1 MTDTEFPK
9 AEIEREVQN
18 RVIRVIKKNLP
29 IYNHIGY
36 LSDTENTNIRSEVL
50 KKFLT
55 EKQKLTGPQADKAIN
70 ELLLHTGCQFYDDLY
85 TKNKNVYYMLR
96 QRKQVKGKVGELS
109 SQTVY
114 IDWKHPSENIFEI
127 AEEVTVR
134 RDIEDYKNRRPDIVI
149 YVNGIALVIIELK
162 ASHVSV
168 SDGIRQQN
176 RNQRENQITSF
187 FTTNQI
193 LMAGNDSEGLY
204 YGAIKAPEQ
213 FWLKWKDKAGEPCK
227 EPKFNKKDFPNLLER
242 SLLQLLDPA
251 FLLEF
256 IHDFVLFDGGIKKLA
271 RPNQY
276 FAIKA
281 AQERIRKREGGIIW
295 ECQGSGKSIIMVL
308 LAQWIKEN
316 MDDNPRVVIVT
327 DREELDGQM
336 TTGFENTDETPMRA
350 SSKKELIDNL
360 DQVSPSLIC
369 TLVHKFGAGN
379 KNFEAV
385 KLYDKKSK
393 RTVTEYFEDLAKELP
408 VSFKAKGNIYV
419 FVDECHRTQ
428 GGVLHQAMKKILGQ
442 NAMIIG
448 FTGTPILKNEKK
460 ASLKLFGSFIH
471 TYKYD
476 EGVVDGVVLDL
487 RYKARDVE
495 QFITDQDSIDEIFE
509 SISEGLNDKAK
520 EELKGRWASLQ
531 KLYSSNDRIQKIVAD
546 ICKDMITIPNLKN
559 GLGNA
564 ILIANGIYDAYKYYS
579 VFQSKAGL
587 KNHVAVITS
596 YEPPAEFDDIKEGF
610 SSDDEQNEEEFK
622 FEKATE
628 MMGDKTPEE
637 FEEWA
642 KAKFINEPAQMKL
655 LIVVDKLITGF
666 DAPSAS
672 YLYIDK
678 EMKDHT
684 LFQAI
689 CRVNRVNGE
698 EKKYGHIV
706 DYKDLFNSIQTAIT
720 DYTSGAFENY
730 DKEDVDGILKDDFE
744 EGKRD
749 LDRALTAI
757 DLLCYCVKAPKEVDN
772 FFDFYCYDQKTTEV
786 EDEAKEIKKHE
797 KEREAF
803 YDCVH
808 KLLHSYLAI
817 ATVMTKA
824 GYTKEEAKTIH
835 DKVTNYY
842 KIMVSVQR
850 RAGDLV
856 DLKEKDAK
864 MRDLIDSYVSAANSE
879 TLATLDDYSFIDK
892 LDPDKIANPDDT
904 TADDLDEA
912 FGGKGSAAET
922 ITAHVRKNIAT
933 KHDSNP
939 DHYDKLSERLNRLLQ
954 DLKDEK
960 ESYKEILAK
969 IILIDQELRKKNN
982 KNYPECIN
990 TDGLRALYDNLSQNE
1005 ALSIHL
1011 YNTIKASA
1019 EDGWRDNVANRGKKL
1034 KKTVSVILE
1043 DSGFDVETIMNIIK
1057 ANPEF

>member
-1 MTDTEFPK
+1 MSDTEIPK

-18 RVIRVIKKNLP
+18 RVIKVIKKNLP
-29 IYNHIGY
+29 LYEHIGY
-36 LSDTENTNIRSEVL
+36 LSDQENTNIRRDVL
-50 KKFLT
+50 FKYLT
-55 EKQKLTGPQADKAIN
+55 TKQKLTAPQANKAID
-70 ELLLHTGCQFYDDLY
+70 ELELHTGCQFYDDLY
-85 TKNKNVYYMLR
+85 NKNKEVYYMLR

-109 SQTVY
+109 KQTVY

-134 RDIEDYKNRRPDIVI
+134 RDIEDYKNRRPDIVV

-187 FTTNQI
+187 FSTNQ
-193 LMAGNDSEGLY
+193 LLFAGNDSEGLY
-204 YGAIKAPEQ
+204 YGVIKAAEQ
-213 FWLKWKDKAGEPCK
+213 YWLKWKDAAGSPCP
-227 EPKFNKKDFPNLLER
+227 EQKFNKKDFPNLLER
-242 SLLQLLDPA
+242 SLLQMLDPE

-256 IHDFVLFDGGIKKLA
+256 IHDFMLFDGGIKKAA

-281 AQERIRKREGGIIW
+281 AQERIRKREGGIVW

-316 MDDNPRVVIVT
+316 MSDDPRVVMVT
-327 DREELDGQM
+327 DREELDGQI
-336 TTGFENTDETPMRA
+336 TTGFKDTDETPVRVG
-350 SSKKELIDNL
+350 SKKELIDAL
-360 DQVSPSLIC
+360 DEVQPSLIC

-385 KLYDKKSK
+385 KIEDKKSK

-408 VSFKAKGNIYV
+408 PGFKAKGNIYV

-428 GGVLHQAMKKILGQ
+428 GGVLHQAMKKILGD
-442 NAMIIG
+442 NAMVIG

-471 TYKYD
+471 CYKYD
-476 EGVVDGVVLDL
+476 EGVADGVVLDL
-487 RYKARDVE
+487 RYKARNVE
-495 QFITDQDSIDEIFE
+495 QFITDQESIDEVFE

-520 EELKGRWASLQ
+520 EELKGRWATLQ

-546 ICKDMITIPNLKN
+546 VSKDFMTVPVLKN
-559 GLGNA
+559 GFGNA

-579 VFQSKAGL
+579 VFQNQAGM
-587 KNHVAVITS
+587 KNKIAVITS
-596 YEPPAEFDDIKEGF
+596 YEPPSEFDDIKEGF
-610 SSDDEQNEEEFK
+610 SSDDESNEEEFK
-622 FEKATE
+622 FEKAQE

-642 KAKFINEPAQMKL
+642 KDKFINEPAQMKV

-666 DAPSAS
+666 DAPSAT

-678 EMKDHT
+678 EMRDHT
-684 LFQAI
+684 LFQAV
-689 CRVNRVNGE
+689 CRVNRINGE
-698 EKKYGHIV
+698 EKKVGHIV
-706 DYKDLFNSIQTAIT
+706 DYKDLFNSIRDAIK
-720 DYTSGAFENY
+720 DYTSGAFKNY
-730 DKEDVDGILKDDFE
+730 DKEDVNGILKDDFV
-744 EGKRD
+744 EGKKD
-749 LDRALTAI
+749 LDRAITAI
-757 DLLCYCVKAPKEVDN
+757 DLLCSAVKAPKEVDN
-772 FFDFYCYDQKTTEV
+772 FFDFYCYDQKTTAV

-797 KEREAF
+797 KDREGF
-803 YDCVH
+803 YECVH
-808 KLLHSYLAI
+808 KLLHAYLAI

-824 GYTKEEAKTIH
+824 GYTTEEAKAIH
-835 DKVTNYY
+835 DKVTSYY

-864 MRDLIDSYVSAANSE
+864 MRDLIDNYVSASNSE
-879 TLATLDDYSFIDK
+879 LLASLEDYSFIDQ
-892 LDPDKIANPDDT
+892 LDPDKVAQPDDT
-904 TADDLDEA
+904 TADDLDDA
-912 FGGKGSAAET
+912 FGGQGSAAET

-939 DHYDKLSERLNRLLQ
+939 EHYDKLSERLNRLLQ
-954 DLKDEK
+954 DMKDEK
-960 ESYKEILAK
+960 ESYKAILAK
-969 IILIDQELRKKNN
+969 IILIDQEIRKQNSRD
-982 KNYPECIN
+982 YPEDIN
-990 TDGLRALYDNLSQNE
+990 TEGLQALYDNLDQNS
-1005 ALSIHL
+1005 ALAI
-1011 YNTIKASA
+1011 YVYKAVKEYA

-1034 KKTVSVILE
+1034 RKM
-1043 DSGFDVETIMNIIK
+1043 VELTLQGRGDIEVIMNILK
-1057 ANPEF
+1057 ANSEF